1 MPERGEAIRDLSQ
14 ALLELPW
21 RQRLRSLQ
29 QILRLVAKFG
39 HLTKTHHPARTLE
52 GVQLPANLGR
62 SILALIHRAD
72 QLVESLDP
80 VSRFLEEEGVE
91 IVVVSQILVQFRRFT
106 SIPRVPTIA
115 PAASWTA
122 TAMVKHG
129 SPVRSES

>member
-1 MPERGEAIRDLSQ
+1 MT
-14 ALLELPW
+14 EL
-21 RQRLRSLQ
+21 
-29 QILRLVAKFG
+29 G
-39 HLTKTHHPARTLE
+39 HLTKTHHPAGTFE
-52 GVQLPANLGR
+52 GVQLPANLCRGL
-62 SILALIHRAD
+62 LAFIHRAD
-72 QLVESLDP
+72 QRAESLDP
-80 VSRFLEEEGVE
+80 VSRLLEEEGVE